1 MKIFT
6 NDANVITIGREYLII
21 VSVFYLLF
29 STMFVLNGLLRGAG
43 ATLIPMFVT
52 LFSLW
57 LVRIPL
63 AWLLSRYMGESGIW
77 WSIPIAWFFG
87 VTGAF
92 LYYRFG
98 KWKTRAWLSIS
109 NKLKERNT

>member
-1 MKIFT
+1 
-6 NDANVITIGREYLII
+6 
-21 VSVFYLLF
+21 LF

-77 WSIPIAWFFG
+77 WSIPIAWCFG
-87 VTGAF
+87 VTGAYF
-92 LYYRFG
+92 YYRFG
-98 KWKTRAWLSIS
+98 KWKTKGVI
-109 NKLKERNT
+109 KHQQ